1 MPSAVG
7 PITIDSPSPL
17 DPDTLFF
24 RSMVGVEAL
33 SQCFEYVIE
42 VSSDTPVNAT
52 DLLGVATTVHL
63 ETADGGTRHFNGV
76 VSVVDYLD
84 TTDANHYR
92 LVLRPWLWL
101 LTRRANCRIFQD
113 QTVIDIITSVFQEC
127 DISDV
132 DTSGLT
138 TDNYK
143 PCEYIV
149 QYRETDFDFVSRLM
163 EREGIYYY
171 FRHGDGQHTLVLVDL
186 NTAHDVPPSADSD
199 YSVAFRPPN
208 KNRADGNEY
217 VDEWQVQNA
226 VESGQY
232 SHADYDFTKSRSR
245 LYATRTNEPGYAHDQ
260 LEVYDY
266 PGGFS
271 SRDPGDAYALIRL
284 QEHQTPFEEATGW
297 SNARQVTVGCL
308 FTLVDCPRDDQNQEY
323 LVTSST
329 VRLTGHQSDG
339 GRRVNQAEVFSCTL
353 TAIASSRQFRPRW
366 ATRKPLVRGLQTA
379 IVVGPSGEEIW
390 TDKYGRVKVQ
400 FHWDRDGN
408 NDEKSSCWIRVSQVW
423 AGTNWGAI
431 HIPRIGQEVIV
442 DFLEGDP
449 DRPIIT
455 GRVYN
460 DANMPPY
467 ALPANQTQSG
477 IKSRSTKGGAIPNAN
492 ELRFEDRKGSEEVYL
507 QAEKDLNSL
516 VKNNESATVGADRS
530 RSVGGND
537 ALTVGK
543 NQTIKIGSDQTINVG
558 ANESLTVGGN
568 ETISVSGNESDTV
581 GGNQTV
587 SVAGNQAV
595 SIGGNDSMTV
605 GGNQSLTVAAARSEL
620 VGGAESI
627 VVGGARSVAVAGAQ
641 AVTVGG
647 ALTETTGGSVTVN
660 IGGGRSATIGSDE
673 NVSISGAQTIT
684 IGSKGA
690 INVSQQLVIDAG
702 DELVIKAGDASITL
716 KKNGDIVLKGKNLTS
731 DASGKVS
738 VKAASDLV
746 LKGSKIS
753 QN

>member
-1 MPSAVG
+1 MPAVG
-7 PITIDSPSPL
+7 PVTIDSPSPL
-17 DPDTLFF
+17 EPDTLFF
-24 RSMVGVEAL
+24 RSLVGVEGL
-33 SQCFEYVIE
+33 SRCFEYAVE
-42 VSSDTPVNAT
+42 VTSDTEVQAT
-52 DLLGVATTVHL
+52 DILGVPTTVHL
-63 ETADGGTRHFNGV
+63 QTADGSTRHFNGV
-76 VSVVDYLD
+76 VAVVDYLG
-84 TTDANHYR
+84 TSDAIHYR

-101 LTRRANCRIFQD
+101 LTRSADCRIFQD
-113 QTVIDIITSVFQEC
+113 QNVVDIITSVFQEC

-138 TDNYK
+138 MDNYK
-143 PCEYIV
+143 PCEYVV

-171 FRHGDGQHTLVLVDL
+171 FRHADGRHTLVLVDKSM
-186 NTAHDVPPSADSD
+186 AHDAPPSVDGSLSIPFRPPSA
-199 YSVAFRPPN
+199 
-208 KNRADGNEY
+208 NRAAAGECID
-217 VDEWQVQNA
+217 DWQVQNA
-226 VESGQY
+226 VEPGKH
-232 SHADYDFTKSRSR
+232 SHADFDFTKSRAT
-245 LYATRTNEPGYAHDQ
+245 LYATRSNPEGHAHDDG
-260 LEVYDY
+260 EIYDY

-271 SRDPGDAYALIRL
+271 SRDPGEAYALVRL

-297 SNARQVTVGCL
+297 SNARQLTVGSL
-308 FTLVDCPRDDQNQEY
+308 FTLVDCPRDDQNQDY

-329 VRLTGHQSDG
+329 LRLSGHEAGG
-339 GRRVNQAEVFSCTL
+339 GRRSRAEVFSCTF
-353 TAIASSRQFRPRW
+353 TAIASTRQFRPRW
-366 ATRKPLVRGLQTA
+366 ATLKPFVRGPQTA

-400 FHWDRDGN
+400 FHWDREGQ
-408 NDEKSSCWIRVSQVW
+408 NDEKSSCWVRVAQVW
-423 AGTNWGAI
+423 AGTNWGAM

-467 ALPANQTQSG
+467 GLPGNQTQSG
-477 IKSRSTKGGAIPNAN
+477 IKSRSTKGGAAPNAN
-492 ELRFEDRKGSEEVYL
+492 EIRFEDRKGSEEFYI

-516 VKNNESATVGADRS
+516 VKNNETATVVADRP

-537 ALTVGK
+537 ALSVGK
-543 NQTIKIGSDQTINVG
+543 NQTVKIGVD
-558 ANESLTVGGN
+558 ESLTVGGN
-568 ETISVSGNESDTV
+568 ETISVTGNES
-581 GGNQTV
+581 
-587 SVAGNQAV
+587 A
-595 SIGGNDSMTV
+595 TV
-605 GGNQSLTVAAARSEL
+605 GGNQSVSIAGNDSMSVGGSQSLMVAGARSEV

-627 VVGGARSVAVAGAQ
+627 AIGGARSVAVAGAQ
-641 AVTVGG
+641 AVTIGGNLSENVGG
-647 ALTETTGGSVTVN
+647 DVSVNVGGKRTESV
-660 IGGGRSATIGSDE
+660 GSDE
-673 NVSISGAQTIT
+673 TINITGTQTIT
-684 IGSKGA
+684 IGKKGA
-690 INVSQQLVIDAG
+690 INVTNQLVIDAG

-731 DASGKVS
+731 DSSGKVS